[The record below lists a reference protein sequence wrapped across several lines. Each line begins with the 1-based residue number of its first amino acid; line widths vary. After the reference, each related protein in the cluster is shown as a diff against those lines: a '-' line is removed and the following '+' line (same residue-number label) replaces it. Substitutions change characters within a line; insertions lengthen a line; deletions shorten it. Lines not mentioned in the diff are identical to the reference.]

1 MILKALWRVNKTTVL
16 YCIISVTIAFSRV
29 RTGQKDSQTQRYR
42 RIFVLKTEKSPFQ
55 TKMDTYVR
63 GLNFWETITKAIE
76 MMLIIMQTRL

>member
-63 GLNFWETITKAIE
+63 S
-76 MMLIIMQTRL
+76 LIFGGRSQKRSRRDDADNYAN